1 MPVGLEIS
9 PIRPGEHEAAFQ
21 LRVRTFTSDQSA
33 TFDPDA
39 AYIPDDRRLIARLD
53 GRIVGQFGIWPFAQ
67 VYGGREVPM
76 GGVGGVTIAADQR
89 GQGVASRLMA
99 AGLEMMRDHG
109 DVIST
114 LYPATIAPYRA
125 WGWALAGSHMYRTVP
140 TRALTT
146 LAAAPA
152 DIVIRPATED
162 DMTPCMA
169 LAQQVARTEPGGL
182 VGPEVWYRRSFRPGL
197 PEEDGDGL
205 DVAVRDGEVVGFTV
219 WGRHTGD
226 VHGWQVDVDHLI
238 GTDAE
243 VERAMWRQ
251 LGTWWSVAPTT
262 RLVSWPSD
270 QLLVDLPERDTMI
283 EAEETWMTRLVDA
296 AGAVRARGFPPGLE
310 VSVPLRIH
318 DRRVPANDGPFVLT
332 VSDGRGALE
341 PGGPGRVEV
350 DVGHLAA
357 LYTGFT
363 PASVLARRGGLP
375 GATADDVAQLG
386 WAFGSPTPWMRE
398 YF

>member
-1 MPVGLEIS
+1 MGLDIS
-9 PIRPGEHEAAFQ
+9 PIRDGEHEAAFQ
-21 LRVRTFTSDQSA
+21 LRVRTFTADQSA

-39 AYIPDDRRLIARLD
+39 PYIPDDRRLIARLD
-53 GRIVGQFGIWPFAQ
+53 GRLVGQFGIWPFAQ
-67 VYGGREVPM
+67 AYGGREVPM

-89 GQGVASRLMA
+89 GRGVASRLMA

-114 LYPATIAPYRA
+114 LYPATVAPYRA
-125 WGWALAGSHMYRTVP
+125 WGWEMAGSHLYRTIP

-146 LAAAPA
+146 LPRTSD
-152 DIVIRPATED
+152 DIMIRPATEQ
-162 DMTPCMA
+162 DMAVCTT

-182 VGPEVWYRRSFRPGL
+182 VAPDLWYRRSFRPGL

-219 WGRHTGD
+219 WGRHSGD
-226 VHGWQVDVDHLI
+226 VRGWHVEVDHLI
-238 GTDAE
+238 GVDAE

-251 LGTWWSVAPTT
+251 IGTWWSVAPTT

-270 QLLVDLPERDTMI
+270 QLLFDLPERDTTI
-283 EAEETWMTRLVDA
+283 EAEETWMTRLVDV
-296 AGAVRARGFPPGLE
+296 AGAVEARGFPPGLQVE
-310 VSVPLRIH
+310 VPLRIH
-318 DRRVPANDGPFVLT
+318 DRRLPHNDGAFVLS
-332 VSDGRGALE
+332 VRDGRGTLE
-341 PGGPGRVEV
+341 AGGPGRVEV
-350 DVGHLAA
+350 DVGQLAA

-375 GATADDVAQLG
+375 GASADDVRQLG
-386 WAFGSPTPWMRE
+386 WAFGGPTPWMRE